1 MSVEL
6 SHSVHGRQRLR
17 DGYPPSR
24 GLARWVASL
33 LAGLLLI
40 ASLSLGVAQPAQ
52 AATIG
57 PGFGDLNGDG
67 ILGSYIVPDGTQ
79 AYCMDLGANGP
90 WGDTSG
96 PVTVEDLTS
105 QSGFTLTETDLAKLN
120 YVMAMWGQS
129 ADPHVTAAVQLYV
142 WSIADP
148 VHYNAHGM
156 SGDDYYVARAPAEN
170 RPQILSN
177 LAQMRAQAD
186 ANHAVNPQVSLSI
199 EMSDQYAG
207 TLTVASSP
215 ASLSGTVTLT
225 NAVFADGTT
234 QRELSAGS
242 FPITGTPA
250 DSVPSY
256 QVGASATVPAAGLGA
271 RVNLYDTPG
280 AQRLLGGAS
289 PLGLDASAQSPVIE
303 LDFQPTITTQ
313 VSSRFVAE
321 GDTFGDQVTVGVS
334 KGTWIRLDGAPVPVT
349 ATGTLYGPFDEQP
362 AEADTAPANAPI
374 AGEVELTLTGA
385 GVHQAPETIT
395 ATASGFYTWVWQI
408 DKAAQGEYAKYLT
421 GSFADRFGQMAET
434 SVVPFQPEAVSKADQ
449 RLVAPGDAVTD
460 TITASSA
467 NGGWLKVNG
476 DYVPVVFEGTAYQV
490 PGTLPPTQSATVDP
504 NAVPIGEVTVTATG
518 PGVYTSPEV
527 VLPNAGFVTWVWQV
541 RVASQPEEFRD
552 YIADD
557 WADEYGIPVE
567 STSVRHPIQTTSQL
581 REYNVHLGARAFDTI
596 VVSGFPDNHPDFDGD
611 GYWGADTETITHTV
625 YGPFTTDAVLT
636 DDLDL
641 TDAPVLTSVDTPAR
655 NGLYQ
660 IGYADEDR
668 ITPTAPG
675 YYVIVSSFEGDD
687 RVQPYQSSPADIR
700 ERFFVPETPEVEI
713 PVTVITQ
720 ATPDALVGEPFE
732 DTALVQGNVPEDAY
746 LVFRAY
752 GPQPAGEAPACGVD
766 PFFTS
771 EEVPV
776 TQVGVYRSGTTT
788 AGEAGNVYWV
798 ETLYD
803 AAGEILSEGTCGT
816 PGETT
821 VVTEGVTLQVTTKA
835 VERVT
840 LGEPAHDVAIVTGPV
855 PEGTTLLFEAYRQD
869 GDEPVCTAD
878 TRVFDTFESPIP
890 VDGPGE
896 YASAKVVFDKVGTY
910 FWVETLLNADGES
923 IHRGQCGAPGET
935 TTLTEVPTTPETLTE
950 TPPTTLAQT
959 GSDGWMIGLGTF
971 AALSLLASGGALIFG
986 RRLAQRREAEGYM
999 REEDQIV
1006 SLEELL
1012 ED

>member
-6 SHSVHGRQRLR
+6 SHSVHRRQRSR
-17 DGYPPSR
+17 DESPPAR
-24 GLARWVASL
+24 GLARWIASL
-33 LAGLLLI
+33 LAGLLMI
-40 ASLSLGVAQPAQ
+40 AGLSLGAAAPAQ
-52 AATIG
+52 AASIG
-57 PGFGDLNGDG
+57 PGFGDLSGSG
-67 ILGSYIVPDGTQ
+67 ILGSYIVPNGTQ
-79 AYCMDLGANGP
+79 AYCMDLGADGP

-105 QSGFTLTETDLAKLN
+105 QSWFTLTETDLAKLN
-120 YVMAMWGQS
+120 YVMATWGQS
-129 ADPHVTAAVQLYV
+129 GDPHVTAAVQLYV

-148 VHYNAHGM
+148 VHYNQHGM
-156 SGDDYYVARAPAEN
+156 SGDDYYVTRAPVEN
-170 RPQILSN
+170 RPQILEN

-186 ANHAVNPQVSLSI
+186 ANHAVDPQVAVSI
-199 EMSDQYAG
+199 EMTDQYSG
-207 TLTVASSP
+207 TVTVASSP

-225 NAVFADGTT
+225 NAVFADGST
-234 QRELSAGS
+234 QRSLGAGT
-242 FPITGTPA
+242 FPVTGTPA
-250 DSVPSY
+250 DGAPSY
-256 QVGASATVPAAGLGA
+256 RVEASVTVSAAGLGA

-289 PLGLDASAQSPVIE
+289 PMGLDASAKSPVIE

-313 VSSRFVAE
+313 VASRFVAE

-334 KGTWIRLDGAPVPVT
+334 KGTWIHVDGEPVPVT

-362 AEADTAPANAPI
+362 AEADTAPAGAPV

-385 GVHQAPETIT
+385 GEYHAPESIT
-395 ATASGFYTWVWQI
+395 ATESGFYTWVWRI
-408 DKAAQGEYAKYLT
+408 DKSAQGANAMYLT
-421 GSFADRFGQMAET
+421 GSFTDRFGQVGET
-434 SVVPFQPEAVSKADQ
+434 SVVPFQPDAVSKADQ
-449 RLVAPGDAVTD
+449 RLVLPGDAVTD
-460 TITASSA
+460 TITVAST
-467 NGGWLKVNG
+467 NGEWLKIDG
-476 DYVPVVFEGTAYQV
+476 EYVPVIFEGTAYQV
-490 PGTLPPTQSATVDP
+490 PGTLPPSQSPTVDAA
-504 NAVPIGEVTVTATG
+504 AVPVGEVTVTTNG

-541 RVASQPEEFRD
+541 RLASQHEQFRD

-581 REYNVHLGARAFDTI
+581 REYNVHEGGRAFDTI

-611 GYWGADTETITHTV
+611 GYWGADAQTITHTV
-625 YGPFTTDAVLT
+625 YGPFDTDTVLT

-655 NGLYQ
+655 NGVYQ
-660 IGYADEDR
+660 IGYTDEDR
-668 ITPTAPG
+668 ITPTERG
-675 YYVIVSSFEGDD
+675 YYVIVSSFAGDD

-700 ERFFVPETPEVEI
+700 ERFFVPETPDVDI

-720 ATPDALVGEPFE
+720 ATTAALVGQPFE
-732 DTALVQGNVPEDAY
+732 DTALVQGDVPEDAY

-752 GPQPAGEAPACGVD
+752 GPQSAEETPVCDTE

-771 EEVPV
+771 AEIPV
-776 TQVGVYRSGTTT
+776 TQAGVYRSGTATVD
-788 AGEAGNVYWV
+788 EAGNVYWV

-803 AAGEILSEGTCGT
+803 ADGEILSEGTCGA

-821 VVTEGVTLQVTTKA
+821 VVTESETLQVTTKA
-835 VERVT
+835 VESVT
-840 LGEPAHDVAIVTGPV
+840 LGESAHDVAIVTGPV
-855 PEGTTLLFEAYRQD
+855 PDGTTLVFEAYWQD

-878 TRVFDTFESPIP
+878 TRVFDTLESPIP

-896 YASAKVVFDKVGTY
+896 YTSAEVVFDKVGTY
-910 FWVETLLNADGES
+910 FWVETLLNAEGES

-935 TTLTEVPTTPETLTE
+935 TIVTEVPTTPETPAE
-950 TPPTTLAQT
+950 TPPSKLAQT
-959 GSDGWMIGLGTF
+959 GSDGWLIGLGTF
-971 AALSLLASGGALIFG
+971 AALSLLASGGALFFG
-986 RRLAQRREAEGYM
+986 RRLAQRRVAEGYV